1 VLKKPAVT
9 KILTNQIETALQPS
23 GVTTSL
29 PSVEATAKIVSAW
42 VKKNHI
48 PAAAL
53 PGLITVVSSSL
64 RKAASGSPTDVTAST
79 RAPAVPRHQSVTDE
93 WIICLEDG
101 LKFKSLKRHLRR
113 KYGLTPDE
121 YRSKW
126 GLPSSYP
133 MVAPAYSRRRSALTQ
148 RLIWN
153 KKADGAQ

>member
-1 VLKKPAVT
+1 MVKKPAVT
-9 KILTNQIETALQPS
+9 KNLTKQIETALQPS
-23 GVTTSL
+23 GLTTCL

-53 PGLITVVSSSL
+53 PGLITIVSSSL
-64 RKAASGSPTDVTAST
+64 RKAASVSPTDVIAST
-79 RAPAVPRHQSVTDE
+79 RSPAVPRHESVTDE

-101 LKFKSLKRHLRR
+101 LKFKSLKRHLRV
-113 KYGLTPDE
+113 KYGLAPQK

-133 MVAPAYSRRRSALTQ
+133 MVAPAYSRRRSALVR
-148 RLIWN
+148 RLVWKDKAEG
-153 KKADGAQ
+153 KK